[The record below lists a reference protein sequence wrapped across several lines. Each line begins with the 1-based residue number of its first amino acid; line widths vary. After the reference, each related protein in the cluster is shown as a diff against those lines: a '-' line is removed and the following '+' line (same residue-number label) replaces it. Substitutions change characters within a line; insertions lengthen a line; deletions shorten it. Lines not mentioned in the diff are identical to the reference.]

1 MCIYKGASFKAIPLH
16 VNILCAQV
24 HKPVGTEVVI
34 KTSSIQKSLEVLW
47 KRMNLTTYDCDVALN
62 RLWIV

>member
-1 MCIYKGASFKAIPLH
+1 MDFKAIPLN
-16 VNILCAQV
+16 VNTCMPYVQV

-34 KTSSIQKSLEVLW
+34 ITSSIQKSLEVLW
-47 KRMNLTTYDCDVALN
+47 KRMSLTTYDCDVALN